1 MNFKILEHIA
11 PNHSKVSEVPCLGP
25 SGWREVGGWD
35 GGGALVWGVAQG
47 SDDLL
52 TGKKVF

>member
-35 GGGALVWGVAQG
+35 GGGALGWGVAQA